1 MAFDLDELTEHDSTK
16 DCPVCRAQQVVSG
29 ALIPAAARWDLHPEL
44 PRYSLA
50 HHGAAGMLGAML
62 EEGIPRDEIEAAL
75 SRVLDDIEQ
84 QIAEDK
90 TMGGPPMGSA

>member
-1 MAFDLDELTEHDSTK
+1 
-16 DCPVCRAQQVVSG
+16 
-29 ALIPAAARWDLHPEL
+29 
-44 PRYSLA
+44 
-50 HHGAAGMLGAML
+50 ML

-90 TMGGPPMGSA
+90 AMGGTPMGSA

>member
-1 MAFDLDELTEHDSTK
+1 MSYLDS
-16 DCPVCRAQQVVSG
+16 VSISRLGEQG
-29 ALIPAAARWDLHPEL
+29 ALVPAAASWELHHDL
-44 PRYSLA
+44 PRFAVALN
-50 HHGAAGMLGAML
+50 GAAGLLASML

-90 TMGGPPMGSA
+90 AMGGPPMGSA